1 MVTGV
6 TRDQESSAAPSERK
20 QMLVR
25 LSTEGCGCH
34 PQPYSILADSWDKC
48 HLRAKLETSFMRR
61 SDIKPPQDL
70 KSLNNAFEALMAFS
84 HWCNSASYS
93 KGVSNMLMRAS

>member
-6 TRDQESSAAPSERK
+6 TRDQESSAALSERK
-20 QMLVR
+20 QMLLR

-34 PQPYSILADSWDKC
+34 PQPYPILAVRWDQC
-48 HLRAKLETSFMRR
+48 HSRAKLETSLMRR

-70 KSLNNAFEALMAFS
+70 KSLNNAFEPLRAFF
-84 HWCNSASYS
+84 HWRYSASYS
-93 KGVSNMLMRAS
+93 RDAADLLTG